1 MSRSVNTG
9 RMYVRNRL
17 EREHKKDVKAEKDDR
32 EAYSLALQKDPLHD
46 HTCAVC
52 HEQSEMRDCITET
65 KIGPYFAALLEVVG
79 EIPSEVDNFLKPLL
93 LRPASVGTI
102 EADGD
107 GNPISVVLTVCR
119 CCDRRLKRGECP
131 PRAVN
136 NNLTIGVTDLQ
147 SDTLQ
152 ILKLLT
158 WEELQLIS
166 LIRPVMGM
174 KQYRPSYAYRNPS
187 NPEYTTGQWYTA
199 GTQFCVTN
207 PVCTIATAL
216 PRSISDSEIMYV
228 VYRNSRCT
236 PPFVQE
242 SVIRPNLLQR
252 SLELLF
258 RDNDLYIARRESE
271 VGCVL
276 HYARLD
282 EMRAEGGVDIPTL
295 DVPDDGSSPVDPSS
309 NATEDATATVPFFDD
324 HCVYYPDPVQ
334 SVDAANADV
343 LEMLTAR
350 HQAAASNRTGG
361 YTQVGVH
368 WDPLAGCMN

>member
-1 MSRSVNTG
+1 
-9 RMYVRNRL
+9 MYIRNRL
-17 EREHKKDVKAEKDDR
+17 EKEHTKDIEAEKDDR
-32 EAYSLALQKDPLHD
+32 ETYSLALQKDPLQD

-65 KIGPYFAALLEVVG
+65 KLRPYFAALLDVVG
-79 EIPSEVDNFLKPLL
+79 EIPSEVADFLKPLL

-102 EADGD
+102 EADDD

-147 SDTLQ
+147 SGTLK
-152 ILKLLT
+152 ILNMLK

-174 KQYRPSYAYRNPS
+174 KQYRPSYAYYDPS

-216 PRSISDSEIMYV
+216 PRSISESEIMYV
-228 VYRNSRCT
+228 VYRNNRCT

-242 SVIRPNLLQR
+242 SVIRPDLLQR

-258 RDNDLYIARRESE
+258 RDSYLYRARQESE
-271 VGCVL
+271 MGCVL
-276 HYARLD
+276 RYDRLD

-295 DVPDDGSSPVDPSS
+295 DVLDDGSASVDPSPT
-309 NATEDATATVPFFDD
+309 ATEDSTATVPFFDD
-324 HCVYYPDPVQ
+324 HFVYNPDPVQ
-334 SVDAANADV
+334 SVDAANAEV

-350 HQAAASNRTGG
+350 QAAASNRTGG
-361 YTQVGVH
+361 YTQVGVY
-368 WDPLAGCMN
+368 WDPLD